1 MTNSSDISKVIILAG
16 GYGTRLSEETAI
28 IPKPMIEIGGKPL
41 LWHLMKS
48 FGTQGYNN
56 FIVALGYKGH
66 VIKEYFLEYPQMNSD
81 LKIDL
86 GNNKVEAE
94 HQFAEEWEIELVN
107 TGEDTFTGGRLRN
120 LRGRINGT
128 FIFTYG
134 DGLSNVDISKLM
146 AFHKAHGKLAT
157 VTAVKPDSRF
167 GLLRINEQNQV
178 SSFAE
183 KPDYKDD
190 LINGGF
196 FVQEPEVIDYIDND
210 STSWECEPCERLVA
224 DNQMMAYRHDGFWQC
239 VDTLHELRILRDA
252 WDAEKAAWKIW

>member
-1 MTNSSDISKVIILAG
+1 MPESPEIDKVIVLAG

-28 IPKPMIEIGGKPL
+28 IPKPMIEIGGRPL

-48 FGTQGYNN
+48 FATQGYNN
-56 FIVALGYKGH
+56 FTVALGYKGH
-66 VIKEYFLEYPQMNSD
+66 VIKEYFLKYPQMNSD

-94 HQFAEEWEIELVN
+94 YQFAEDWKIELVN
-107 TGEDTFTGGRLRN
+107 TGENALTGGRLRN
-120 LRGRINGT
+120 LRDRINGT

-134 DGLSNVDISKLM
+134 DGLSNVDINKLV
-146 AFHKAHGKLAT
+146 AFHKSHGKLAT

-183 KPDYKDD
+183 KPDYQND

-196 FVQEPEVIDYIDND
+196 FVLEPEVIDYIDND
-210 STSWECEPCERLVA
+210 STSWEREPCERLVA
-224 DNQMMAYRHDGFWQC
+224 EGQMMAYHHEGFWQC
-239 VDTLHELRILRDA
+239 VDTLHELRILRDV
-252 WDAEKAAWKIW
+252 WDAGKAAWKIW